1 MVKTL
6 QNKKKKLGIRKT
18 EKVVLFNA
26 KSNTRLLF
34 VQMICFVPW
43 FLTQSRGVGMV
54 NQIIAFQSL
63 TITTSACFLSQ
74 WFKTLYRDVFLDWQF
89 QCSHGQSV
97 PKPMRSALTFQ
108 NNVY

>member
-34 VQMICFVPW
+34 VQMICFVP
-43 FLTQSRGVGMV
+43 
-54 NQIIAFQSL
+54 
-63 TITTSACFLSQ
+63 
-74 WFKTLYRDVFLDWQF
+74 
-89 QCSHGQSV
+89 
-97 PKPMRSALTFQ
+97 
-108 NNVY
+108 